1 MFYPNF
7 EDSAMFFVPSV
18 PDHVGVMFV
27 IKNRNISFLG
37 HEQIAFQ
44 SRYQVID
51 WLTFF
56 HDFCQFFYL

>member
-1 MFYPNF
+1 
-7 EDSAMFFVPSV
+7 MFFVPSV